1 MKRYS
6 VVLLCFDGEHF
17 VEIAGPRPD
26 AEAWH
31 GWSASMRR
39 IMKMRRPL
47 VSKRR
52 KPLQQSYKSTRN
64 TNLRR
69 LSD

>member
-26 AEAWH
+26 AEAWQ
-31 GWSASMRR
+31 GWSANMRANDEDETSAGVQ
-39 IMKMRRPL
+39 KKEASAAA
-47 VSKRR
+47 V
-52 KPLQQSYKSTRN
+52 
-64 TNLRR
+64 
-69 LSD
+69 